1 MKILATQTVDC
12 QIKVYTADWIESYS
26 DGMPLSSNRVEYES
40 PEERL
45 AELEGYDESQI
56 DIDVDKREY
65 GWEFG
70 YDVKTVKVTV
80 EVVQDDDG
88 KITVRQKQ

>member
-1 MKILATQTVDC
+1 MKILAIQTVDC
-12 QIKVYTADWIESYS
+12 QLKSYTADWIEGYS
-26 DGMPLSSNRVEYES
+26 DGMALSSSRMEYDS

-45 AELEGYDESQI
+45 AGLEGYDESQL
-56 DIDVDKREY
+56 DIDVDNHEY

-70 YDVKTVKVTV
+70 YEVKTVKVTV

>member
-12 QIKVYTADWIESYS
+12 QIKVYTADWIEAYS
-26 DGMPLSSNRVEYES
+26 DGMPLSSNRMEFET

-45 AELEGYDESQI
+45 AELEGYDESQL